1 MSLILALVTFL
12 LVVISLFMVL
22 VILMQ
27 RAKSDGGVGA
37 ALGGGMA
44 ESAFGG
50 ETANVL
56 TKATQVGAVLF
67 FVLAF
72 GLYLGRIHQHR
83 AALTNP
89 DSGLPSVEMPT
100 LPPVE
105 GALPSATPGELPP
118 VAETPTAPVEG
129 PAPVESAPAAE
140 APPAADTTPASA
152 PETSP

>member
-1 MSLILALVTFL
+1 V
-12 LVVISLFMVL
+12 LVVVSLFMVL

-56 TKATQVGAVLF
+56 TKATQVGAVMF

-72 GLYLGRIHQHR
+72 GLYLGRLHQHR
-83 AALTNP
+83 SAVASP
-89 DSGLPSVEMPT
+89 ESMLPSVEAPAFPPIDGSMPST
-100 LPPVE
+100 PLSDVPP
-105 GALPSATPGELPP
+105 AAPGETL
-118 VAETPTAPVEG
+118 ETPTPGPVPPSAAPATETPPATDAN
-129 PAPVESAPAAE
+129 PAPV
-140 APPAADTTPASA
+140 TQ
-152 PETSP
+152 